1 MTPLRIAI
9 PKGRL
14 QTPSLAL
21 FEKAGYPVPDAE
33 DLASRA
39 LRMHRAGVEWIFV
52 RDADVPVYIEH
63 GAADVGIAGADQLE
77 EQQAAVHQPL
87 DLPFGRC
94 NLMLIGK
101 ESNAGPVAGQRTRI
115 ATKYPVLARSRLGS
129 RASLAEV
136 VTLQGSVELAL
147 VLGLSDYIVDL
158 VETGATIRANK
169 LEPLEVLMEIC
180 PRVAVNRESFRFKRT
195 AVRELLDRLQTVLAS
210 CTDVAEAGGA
220 R

>member
-14 QTPSLAL
+14 QTQSLTL
-21 FEKAGYPVPDAE
+21 FDEAGFPVPDAA

-39 LRMHRAGVEWIFV
+39 LRVNRAGIEWIFV

-94 NLMLIGK
+94 SLMLIGREK
-101 ESNAGPVAGQRTRI
+101 NAGPAAGQRTRI
-115 ATKYPVLARSRLGS
+115 ATKYPVLAKSRLGS
-129 RASLAEV
+129 RASRAEV

-158 VETGATIRANK
+158 VETGATIRANR
-169 LEPLEVLMEIC
+169 LEPLELLMEIC

-195 AVRELLDRLQTVLAS
+195 AVRDLLDRIQAALSSRTGIV
-210 CTDVAEAGGA
+210 EAGGA